1 MATLDNRYLINGLVD
16 TANDA
21 LTNLQAITNSCNTWL
36 SYDGLVGKW
45 SVVIN
50 RPGDAE
56 LTFDDSNILGA
67 INLSTTDLSGFY
79 NSVEVRFHNIDL
91 RDREDYVLLET
102 PANQRLP
109 NEPDNRLIINA
120 PLVNNQI
127 QAQLLGLI
135 ELKQSRLDKVI
146 QFESDYSYLNVEAGT
161 IISVTNS
168 VYGWTNKLFRILQVS
183 ESQESDVIRV
193 NITAQEYS
201 ADVYDDSDLYQY
213 FRETSDGLIELDP
226 LVDVSPVTASTAVVD
241 ENGDSLLGLLGANAL
256 LALIKKLMEDN
267 DSSPQSIFS
276 QVFNVF
282 DQETG
287 YDPRDQSGIAS
298 QLATIAFT
306 NQQINL
312 RAGNATL
319 AGFAGTSPSSP
330 ALEFTFTVDAAGSAL
345 QIVTESPYGLCDYE
359 FVSRTGAIETMNNV
373 LLYYP
378 SLIRIFKNNVEISE
392 ATVDWQTQSTTTI
405 VTANQ
410 AGGSLVGTW
419 KITYTVIPTY
429 DLNMRNPN
437 FTNSPAIFFRN
448 LRAER
453 NTRVFLQAFA

>member
-1 MATLDNRYLINGLVD
+1 
-16 TANDA
+16 
-21 LTNLQAITNSCNTWL
+21 
-36 SYDGLVGKW
+36 
-45 SVVIN
+45 
-50 RPGDAE
+50 
-56 LTFDDSNILGA
+56 
-67 INLSTTDLSGFY
+67 
-79 NSVEVRFHNIDL
+79 
-91 RDREDYVLLET
+91 
-102 PANQRLP
+102 
-109 NEPDNRLIINA
+109 LIINA

-146 QFESDYSYLNVEAGT
+146 QFQADYSYLNVEAGT
-161 IISVTNS
+161 IISVTNT
-168 VYGWTNKLFRILQVS
+168 VYGFSNKLFRILTVAES
-183 ESQESDVIRV
+183 EDSGNLVV

-201 ADVYDDSDLYQY
+201 DAVYDDSDLFEF

-267 DSSPQSIFS
+267 DASPQSIFS
-276 QVFNVF
+276 QVFDVF
-282 DQETG
+282 NEETG

-298 QLATIAFT
+298 QLATSAFT

-319 AGFAGTSPSSP
+319 AGFAGTSPSDP

-359 FVSRTGAIETMNNV
+359 FVSRTGDIETMNNV

-378 SLIRIFKNNVEISE
+378 SLIRIYKNNVEISE
-392 ATVDWQTQSTTTI
+392 STVDWQTQSTTTL
-405 VTANQ
+405 VTASQ
-410 AGGSLVGTW
+410 TGGSLVGTW

-437 FTNSPAIFFRN
+437 AANSPEIFFRN